1 MGNWALHV
9 ILLVIMF
16 SGGDFL
22 FAENIFSDSHW
33 ISVEKKDDKSN
44 QWLCFKKNFTCG
56 IIKSPVYMNLA
67 VDSKYW
73 LWINDSLVVFEGGL
87 KRGPNPDDT
96 YIPE

>member
-33 ISVEKKDDKSN
+33 ISVEKKM
-44 QWLCFKKNFTCG
+44 
-56 IIKSPVYMNLA
+56 I
-67 VDSKYW
+67 
-73 LWINDSLVVFEGGL
+73 SLISDYALRKTLHVVL
-87 KRGPNPDDT
+87 
-96 YIPE
+96 